1 MLAVLV
7 DHLETVE
14 HGFQRFLIDVF
25 EVATASEQ
33 RTGSVNGGLGSGL
46 AMHEAGDLPGEGLL
60 GLALA
65 GVGLGFLDQ
74 SFDFGLGQE
83 GERLQQAFHLH
94 IRAVDP
100 ELVELVRAEHRGV
113 EPDGVALG
121 LAELLAGSI
130 SDDRAGEH
138 IDVHTAHLV
147 NQVQAGGEV
156 APLVGAAEFQRA
168 VVFVKQVEEVV
179 ALQHLIAE
187 LGEGD
192 AFLGV
197 QAASHGVFGQHGA
210 QAEVLADIAQEVDD
224 GHRSGP
230 IVVGHETHRV
240 GAFSLQNTADL
251 VLEAVGPAGHH
262 VLRIERTFT

>member
-1 MLAVLV
+1 
-7 DHLETVE
+7 
-14 HGFQRFLIDVF
+14 
-25 EVATASEQ
+25 
-33 RTGSVNGGLGSGL
+33 
-46 AMHEAGDLPGEGLL
+46 MH
-60 GLALA
+60 
-65 GVGLGFLDQ
+65 
-74 SFDFGLGQE
+74 
-83 GERLQQAFHLH
+83 
-94 IRAVDP
+94 RA
-100 ELVELVRAEHRGV
+100 RR
-113 EPDGVALG
+113 VALG

-130 SDDRAGEH
+130 SDDRASEH

-240 GAFSLQNTADL
+240 GAFSLQNAADL

-262 VLRIERTFT
+262 VLGLSVRSPDWRGSPIRPWRHRPGRLDDGLPTADDAC

>member
-1 MLAVLV
+1 M
-7 DHLETVE
+7 
-14 HGFQRFLIDVF
+14 
-25 EVATASEQ
+25 
-33 RTGSVNGGLGSGL
+33 
-46 AMHEAGDLPGEGLL
+46 
-60 GLALA
+60 
-65 GVGLGFLDQ
+65 
-74 SFDFGLGQE
+74 
-83 GERLQQAFHLH
+83 
-94 IRAVDP
+94 
-100 ELVELVRAEHRGV
+100 
-113 EPDGVALG
+113 
-121 LAELLAGSI
+121 
-130 SDDRAGEH
+130 
-138 IDVHTAHLV
+138 

-240 GAFSLQNTADL
+240 GAFSLQNAADL

-262 VLRIERTFT
+262 VLRIERAFT